1 MSVSPDMFLR
11 VGNALKCTACG
22 RSWRTAADRVAHACT
37 AAKVEIGSGDA
48 YRMPGTVK
56 LATRYGKAVARWIA
70 AGRPT
75 RSQDEIDALLAI
87 CQTCRQYNAEY
98 AACAK
103 CGCSVNSQ
111 ASGLANKLAMATEH
125 CPLGKW

>member
-1 MSVSPDMFLR
+1 MLCDLEQIAATDYRCRVCGREYRGITHPPLR
-11 VGNALKCTACG
+11 VACRGLAPADSPPLPGILKRAGRYTA
-22 RSWRTAADRVAHACT
+22 
-37 AAKVEIGSGDA
+37 
-48 YRMPGTVK
+48 
-56 LATRYGKAVARWIA
+56 AVARWTA
-70 AGRPT
+70 AGSPT
-75 RSQDEIDALLAI
+75 RTQAEIDGLLTI
-87 CQTCRQYNAEY
+87 CQTCRQYNAQH